1 MSRVLIVDD
10 EEPVRDLIREAIQT
24 WHPEWQVDEASNGVE
39 ALERALENPPDLI
52 LLDIVM
58 PDMGGLLVCQK
69 VRQNAS
75 TMHARIIFITAKRNP
90 AFANTAFSLG
100 CDDFVV
106 KPFELSDLI
115 QKANRLM
122 QKS

>member
-1 MSRVLIVDD
+1 VSRVLIVDD
-10 EEPVRDLIREAIQT
+10 EKPVRDLIREAIQT
-24 WHPEWQVDEASNGVE
+24 WHPEWQVDEASDGVE
-39 ALERALENPPDLI
+39 AVERAIENPPDLI

-69 VRQNAS
+69 VRQNVS
-75 TMHARIIFITAKRNP
+75 TMHTRIIFITGKRNP
-90 AFANTAFSLG
+90 SFADTGFSLG

-115 QKANRLM
+115 ERANRLM

>member
-24 WHPEWQVDEASNGVE
+24 WQPEWEVDEASNGVE
-39 ALERALENPPDLI
+39 AVERALENPPDLI

-69 VRQNAS
+69 VRQNTS
-75 TMHARIIFITAKRNP
+75 RKNPRIICITAKTNP
-90 AFANTAFSLG
+90 SFSDTAFALG

-115 QKANRLM
+115 ERAKRLM